1 MALDVAREKARGAK
15 AIGTTGRG
23 IGPAYED
30 KVARRGLRVG
40 DLFDKATFAE
50 KLKEVMEYHNFQ
62 LVNFYKAEAVDYQKV
77 LDDVMAIADILTGMV
92 VDVSDLLDQ
101 ARKRGDFVMFEGAQG
116 TLLDID
122 HGTYPYVTSSNTT
135 AGGVATGSGLAHVMW
150 ITFWASSKRT
160 PLAWV
165 QVHSRPSCLMK
176 PESSSASRVTS
187 LAQPPVVVVVPAG
200 WTPLPCVV
208 LCRSTPCLAS
218 A

>member
-1 MALDVAREKARGAK
+1 AGHTLVINGEKTVLHLIPSGILRENVTSIIGNGVVLSPAALMKEMKELEDRGIPVRERLLLSEACPLILDYHVALDNAREKARGAK

-40 DLFDKATFAE
+40 DLFDKETFAE

-62 LVNFYKAEAVDYQKV
+62 LVNYYKAEAVDYQKV
-77 LDDVMAIADILTGMV
+77 LDDTMAVADILTSMV

-101 ARKRGDFVMFEGAQG
+101 ARQRGDFVMFEGAQG

-135 AGGVATGSGLAHVMW
+135 AGGVATGSGL
-150 ITFWASSKRT
+150 
-160 PLAWV
+160 
-165 QVHSRPSCLMK
+165 
-176 PESSSASRVTS
+176 
-187 LAQPPVVVVVPAG
+187 G
-200 WTPLPCVV
+200 
-208 LCRSTPCLAS
+208 
-218 A
+218 

>member
-40 DLFDKATFAE
+40 DLFDKATFAD

-77 LDDVMAIADILTGMV
+77 LDDVMAIADILTSMV

-101 ARKRGDFVMFEGAQG
+101 ARQRGDFVMFEGAQG

-135 AGGVATGSGLAHVMW
+135 AGGVATGSGLGPALCGL
-150 ITFWASSKRT
+150 RT
-160 PLAWV
+160 G
-165 QVHSRPSCLMK
+165 HH
-176 PESSSASRVTS
+176 
-187 LAQPPVVVVVPAG
+187 
-200 WTPLPCVV
+200 
-208 LCRSTPCLAS
+208 
-218 A
+218 